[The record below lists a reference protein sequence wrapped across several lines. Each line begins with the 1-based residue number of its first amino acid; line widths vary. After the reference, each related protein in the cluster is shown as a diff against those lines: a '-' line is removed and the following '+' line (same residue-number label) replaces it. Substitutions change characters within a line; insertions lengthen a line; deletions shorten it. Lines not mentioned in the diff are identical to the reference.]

1 MMSDLSFDVIESRY
15 SVRVLCFGAPFRLSQ
30 AFQDLAI
37 HFGGERFEWRWE
49 TFSIG
54 PKQSAD
60 VLSKH
65 LMIPLL
71 STAYLAFISPDAIS
85 EISGSDLEKVGLNSP
100 TQS

>member
-1 MMSDLSFDVIESRY
+1 MGDLSFDVVKSRY
-15 SVRVLCFGAPFRLSQ
+15 SVRQALAHLSGSYGH
-30 AFQDLAI
+30 FQDLAI
-37 HFGGERFEWRWE
+37 HFRGERFEWRWE

-65 LMIPLL
+65 LLIPLL